1 MKRFILLCLLFTYV
15 SGWAQFS
22 KTHYIPPLSSTNGQ
36 SGLAEEQYIYVS
48 TPNVNPVNFKIISLG
63 GATINAT
70 VSRDLPYIHTVGTGP
85 FTQLFVNSAAVNRI
99 LSTKGYI
106 IEAEDMVYV
115 SVRVMAGFQNQ
126 AGALVSKGMAALGK
140 EFRIG
145 SMLNTNTTAQAYGNL
160 LYTFV
165 SIMATENNTTV
176 TFSDIKPGAVLL
188 NNPGA
193 GNNPAPIV
201 LNSGQSFVMAVSGQ
215 YGEAN
220 RDALI
225 GALVKSD
232 KNIVVNC
239 GSFTGTSA
247 AANLDLGFDQ
257 IVDVARTG
265 TKYVFIKS
273 TGQDIVERV
282 TLVAHSPFTTIYI
295 NGDMLSPIVLQPGEY
310 ISLDGTNYDAN
321 GNMYIESSE
330 NIFAYQSVGDDSR
343 TDFANQELFFVPP
356 LSCQTPHS
364 IDNIPQVDKIGPTVF
379 PGRITLITKTG
390 SVLTFRING
399 VSYTYNSL
407 NAIPGL
413 VKTGPLNVTGNADY
427 VTYTIKGLSG
437 NVAVFSDTELYLA
450 SYGTN
455 NAATFGGFYSGF
467 TFKPEITFSPL
478 SSTASNCLPNVRLS
492 VNTLSPFD
500 TFQWYFNDV
509 TIAGPDALRNFFIP
523 TQPGYYHVKAAIGS
537 CGTELT
543 SDKIPVSFCPEDSDN
558 DGVINNTD
566 QDRDND
572 GISNCTE
579 SLGDAVLDLTLG
591 SGPNIGHITKGSYTN
606 SYSRAINIT
615 GLTTGTV
622 YRGDRNA
629 FYTTV
634 AAGKGNAVSMSMN
647 FDQPNSK
654 PVSIAVKYPAATN
667 PDYLLDANSEFTIS
681 TAANETITVVNPDNQ
696 LLIDTNYDGIFESGV
711 TNYSSFEIRF
721 RLNGSV
727 PLVSGTGTFSFNANL
742 ISALKLSHT
751 NLSDASSVKATF
763 AIVATC
769 VPKDTDGDG
778 ITDDL
783 DQDSDNDG
791 ILDFIEAQGRNFTPR
806 LHTDTDKNGIDDAY
820 GTGIVPVNSD
830 NDPIPDY
837 IDLDSDNDGIFDL
850 TESGSTA
857 PDTDLNGRI
866 DGTPASFGIN
876 GLFAGIQT
884 APNSGILNYT
894 FADSDADG
902 IANYIEKDSD
912 NDGCNDVIEAGFSD
926 PNNDGFIGGANNSAN
941 ANGLVTGAGGY
952 TLPNNNY
959 IIPLPIIINTQPQP
973 ASTCPLQNATFTI
986 TTNPID
992 GYQWQIFTAGAWTDL
1007 TNDTMYSGT
1016 TTANLL
1022 ITAATPSM
1030 NNFRYRVVLSKIGNL
1045 CGLISAPATLRIL
1058 PIPGVVSPVRMFEC
1072 DEDNNIDGL
1081 TKVDLNTMKR
1091 IVLPRFTTETFEFYT
1106 SYNGA
1111 KNRTLSDL
1119 ISLPNEYYTGNGTVW
1134 VRIQDSNSC
1143 FDIAEVNITISA
1155 TKIPATFLNTYQNCD
1170 DLLDSTGNNSVNN
1183 NDRDGITSFNF
1194 SATTAQI
1201 AAFLPASAAPFSI
1214 EYYRNE
1220 TDAAAQR
1227 NSISD
1232 ISNYRNIGY
1241 RTAQDIWVRIQ
1252 SGNDANC
1259 FHYGPY
1265 VKLIVNPLPEISK
1278 TEDLLLCQDTAII
1291 AETINAGLPATAIL
1305 SDYTYEWQ
1313 FNNAI
1318 VGTNY
1323 SLPIT
1328 AEGVYTVK
1336 VTSRYGCEE
1345 TKEITV
1351 VLSNIAKID
1360 DIQVVDLS
1368 DENSVTI
1375 VASGFGN
1382 YAYSL
1387 DYPNAFQSS
1396 NVFTNVEAGVHAVY
1410 VKDLKGCGIVGPI
1423 TVSVLGMPKFF
1434 TPNNDGYNDTWNF
1447 KGATAIYFQD
1457 AVIRIFD
1464 RYGKLMKQLSAL
1476 GEGWD
1481 GTSNALPMPADDYWY
1496 TIELKDG
1503 KVLRG
1508 HFSLKR

>member
-1 MKRFILLCLLFTYV
+1 MKKIIFLYLLLVHIASL
-15 SGWAQFS
+15 AQFS
-22 KTHYIPPLSSTNGQ
+22 KTHYIPPLSCTRNS
-36 SGLAEEQYIYVS
+36 SGLAEAQYLYVS
-48 TPNVNPVNFKIISLG
+48 TPSILPVKFKIIALG
-63 GATINAT
+63 GVTINAT
-70 VSRDLPYIHTVGTGP
+70 VSRDLPYIHSIGTGSV
-85 FTQLFVNSAAVNRI
+85 TQLMVNSTRVNRV
-99 LSTKGYI
+99 LDNRGYI

-115 SVRVMAGFQNQ
+115 SARVMAGGQNQ
-126 AGALVSKGMAALGK
+126 AGALVSKGLAALGK

-145 SMLNTNTTAQAYGNL
+145 SMLNTNVNSAAFNEF

-165 SIMATENNTTV
+165 AVMATENNTTV
-176 TFSDIKPGAVLL
+176 TFSDIKPGAVLF
-188 NNPGA
+188 NNPLV
-193 GNNPAPIV
+193 GNNPAPVV
-201 LNSGQSFVMAVSGQ
+201 LNSGQSFVMAVWPKDSA
-215 YGEAN
+215 AN
-220 RDALI
+220 SDALI

-247 AANLDLGFDQ
+247 TGNLDLGFDQ
-257 IVDVARTG
+257 IVDVERTG

-282 TLVAHSPFTTIYI
+282 TLVAHHPFTVITV
-295 NGDMLSPIVLQPGEY
+295 NGDIPSSIVLQPGEY
-310 ISLDGTNYDAN
+310 VSLDGTNYDAN

-364 IDNIPQVDKIGPTVF
+364 IDNIPQVDKIGNVVF
-379 PGRITLITKTG
+379 PGRITLVTKTG
-390 SVLTFRING
+390 SALNFRING
-399 VSYTYNSL
+399 TSYTYAGL

-437 NVAVFSDTELYLA
+437 DVAAFSDTELYLA

-467 TFKPEITFSPL
+467 TFKPEITFS
-478 SSTASNCLPNVRLS
+478 SVNTSASNCLPNVRLS

-500 TFQWYFNDV
+500 TFQWYFNDAV
-509 TIAGPDALRNFFIP
+509 IPGPAAQRNFFIP
-523 TQPGYYHVKAAIGS
+523 LQPGYYHVKSTISS
-537 CGTELT
+537 CGTQLD
-543 SDKIPVSFCPEDSDN
+543 SDKIPVSHCPEDSDR
-558 DGVINNTD
+558 DSVIDNVD
-566 QDRDND
+566 QDYDND
-572 GISNCTE
+572 GLSNCTE
-579 SLGDAVLDLTLG
+579 SLGDAVLDFTLR
-591 SGPNIGHITKGSYTN
+591 SGPSVGQITKGGYTN
-606 SYSRAINIT
+606 SYTRSVNIT

-622 YRGDRNA
+622 YHGDQNA
-629 FYTTV
+629 FFTTV
-634 AAGKGNAVSMSMN
+634 AAGKGNAVSMAMN
-647 FDQPNSK
+647 FNQPNSK
-654 PVSIAVKYPAATN
+654 PVSIAVKYPTVTN
-667 PDYLLDANSEFTIS
+667 PDYLLDTNSEFTIS
-681 TAANETITVVNPDNQ
+681 TAANETITVIDPDNQ

-721 RLNGSV
+721 RLNGNV
-727 PLVSGTGTFSFNANL
+727 PLAAGTGTFSFNANL
-742 ISALKLSHT
+742 ITALKLTHS
-751 NLSDASSVKATF
+751 NLSDARIVKATL

-769 VPKDTDGDG
+769 VPRDTDGDG
-778 ITDDL
+778 ITDDW

-791 ILDFIEAQGRNFTPR
+791 ILDFIEAQGRNFIPR
-806 LHTDTDKNGIDDAY
+806 LNTDTDKNGIDDAY

-837 IDLDSDNDGIFDL
+837 IDLDSDNDGIYDL
-850 TESGSTA
+850 TESQSTA

-866 DGTPASFGIN
+866 DGTPASFGTN
-876 GLFAGIQT
+876 GLFIGIQT

-894 FADSDADG
+894 LADSDADG

-912 NDGCNDVIEAGFSD
+912 DDGCNDVIEGGFTDS
-926 PNNDGFIGGANNSAN
+926 NGDGFLGAANSTAN
-941 ANGLVTGAGGY
+941 ANGVVIGAGGY

-959 IIPLPIIINTQPQP
+959 IIALPIVILTQPQP
-973 ASTCPLQNATFTI
+973 AITCPLQNATFTI
-986 TTNPID
+986 ATNPID
-992 GYQWQIFTAGAWTDL
+992 GYQWQILTAGVWTNL

-1016 TTANLL
+1016 TTANLQ
-1022 ITAATPSM
+1022 ITAAPQSM

-1058 PIPGVVSPVRMFEC
+1058 PIPGVVSPVRLYEC
-1072 DEDNNIDGL
+1072 DEDSSINGL

-1091 IVLPRFTTETFEFYT
+1091 VILPRFTTETFQFYT

-1111 KNRTLSDL
+1111 QNQIVSQL
-1119 ISLPNEYYTGNGTVW
+1119 ISQPNEYYTGNGTVW
-1134 VRIQDSNSC
+1134 ARIQDSNSC
-1143 FDIAEVNITISA
+1143 FDIAEVTITVSS
-1155 TKIPATFLNTYQNCD
+1155 TRIPTTFLNTYQNCD
-1170 DLLDSTGNNSVNN
+1170 DLLDSTGNDNANN
-1183 NDRDGITSFNF
+1183 NDRDGITSFDF

-1214 EYYRNE
+1214 QYYRNE
-1220 TDAAAQR
+1220 TDAAAQH

-1265 VKLIVNPLPEISK
+1265 VKLIVDPLPEISK
-1278 TEDLLLCQDTAII
+1278 TERILLCQESALI
-1291 AETINAGLPATAIL
+1291 AETIDAGLPTTAIL
-1305 SDYTYEWQ
+1305 SDYNYEWK
-1313 FNNAI
+1313 FNNVI

-1323 SLPIT
+1323 SVPVA

-1351 VLSNIAKID
+1351 VLSNIAKIEA
-1360 DIQVVDLS
+1360 IQVVDFS

-1375 VASGFGN
+1375 LANGFGN

-1387 DYPNAFQSS
+1387 DYPNAFQAS
-1396 NVFTNVEAGVHAVY
+1396 NIFTNVEPGVHSVY

-1423 TVSVLGMPKFF
+1423 SVSVLGMPKFF
-1434 TPNNDGYNDTWNF
+1434 TPNGDGYNDTWNF
-1447 KGATAIYFQD
+1447 KGATATYFQD

-1464 RYGKLMKQLSAL
+1464 RYGKLMKHISPL

-1503 KVLRG
+1503 KILKG